1 MQCVVAHQVLASQGV
16 WVCGCVGVCV
26 VCVVWLCVCL
36 GQVKT
41 GNSSTS
47 LHVWLPGTDR
57 SRVERW
63 NAFQFGKDEATTSM
77 PTAEW
82 EPADPTSSLL
92 WRAEAPGDNTAQV
105 LQVPGGR
112 YWARVAP
119 FTWREFTTLGDAEAA
134 VARAGAGAA
143 PSRT

>member
-1 MQCVVAHQVLASQGV
+1 M
-16 WVCGCVGVCV
+16 WVCVL
-26 VCVVWLCVCL
+26 VWLFVARLCL
-36 GQVKT
+36 GQVRA

>member
-1 MQCVVAHQVLASQGV
+1 V
-16 WVCGCVGVCV
+16 WVCVL
-26 VCVVWLCVCL
+26 VWLFVARLCL
-36 GQVKT
+36 GQVKHGT
-41 GNSSTS
+41 SSTS
-47 LHVWLPGTDR
+47 LHVWLPGTEPR
-57 SRVERW
+57 LERW
-63 NAFQFGKDEATTSM
+63 NAFKPRSDDATTSI

-92 WRAEAPGDNTAQV
+92 WRAEEPGAAQL
-105 LQVPGGR
+105 LQVPGRR

-119 FTWREFTTLGDAEAA
+119 FTWRGFATLVDAEAA

>member
-26 VCVVWLCVCL
+26 VWLCVCL
-36 GQVKT
+36 GQVRA

>member
-1 MQCVVAHQVLASQGV
+1 V
-16 WVCGCVGVCV
+16 WVCGVCV
-26 VCVVWLCVCL
+26 LCVLCVCL
-36 GQVKT
+36 GQVKA
-41 GNSSTS
+41 GYSSTS
-47 LHVWLPGTDR
+47 LHVWLPGTEHR
-57 SRVERW
+57 LEMW
-63 NAFQFGKDEATTSM
+63 NAFKPRSDEAATSM

-92 WRAEAPGDNTAQV
+92 WRAEEPGAAQV